1 MNRLA
6 RINFNGGTRLMPA
19 RNRYDREL
27 IFEEAEFCARRH
39 GAITLELG
47 DAALHIDHTPNA
59 APRLCGACGGPIGGL
74 VFSLPERALCGRC
87 ARNLS

>member
-6 RINFNGGTRLMPA
+6 RINFNGGSRLMPA

-27 IFEEAEFCARRH
+27 VFEEAEFCARRH

-47 DAALHIDHTPNA
+47 GAALHIEPSAGATKPCA
-59 APRLCGACGGPIGGL
+59 MCGEAIGNL
-74 VFSLPERALCGRC
+74 VFSLPKGALCGRC
-87 ARNLS
+87 ARRLS

>member
-1 MNRLA
+1 VNRLA
-6 RINFNGGTRLMPA
+6 KINFNGGTRLMPA

-47 DAALHIDHTPNA
+47 DAAMHIDHTPD
-59 APRLCGACGGPIGGL
+59 APPRTCSACGDPIGAL
-74 VFSLPERALCGRC
+74 VFSLPKRALCGHC

>member
-1 MNRLA
+1 MSRLA

-47 DAALHIDHTPNA
+47 NSALHIDHTPD
-59 APRLCGACGGPIGGL
+59 APQRQCSSCGEAIGNL
-74 VFSLPERALCGRC
+74 LFSLPRQSLCGRC